1 MTVGLKF
8 HGHGFFVSIKHPKT
22 TGIMP
27 HPLSQFTFCPKCG
40 ASTFIVNNEKSKRC
54 TSCGFV
60 YYFNPSSAVACFIK
74 NPQGELLCVRRAK
87 EPAKGTLDLPG
98 GFVDMHESAE
108 EAARREVKEE
118 TGLDLKECRYLFSIP
133 NIYPYCGFDV
143 HTVDMFF
150 ECFVDSFN
158 NAKAEDDA
166 AEIIPLATSQ
176 INPEDFGLQS
186 IKKAVTIYLKD

>member
-1 MTVGLKF
+1 MDFLYLRITQ
-8 HGHGFFVSIKHPKT
+8 T
-22 TGIMP
+22 NDIMA
-27 HPLSQFTFCPKCG
+27 HPLSQFRFCPKCG
-40 ASTFIVNNEKSKRC
+40 APTFDEHNEKSKQC
-54 TSCGFV
+54 STCGFV

-118 TGLDLKECRYLFSIP
+118 TGLELKTCRYLFSIP

-150 ECFVDSFN
+150 ECLVDSFEQ
-158 NAKAEDDA
+158 AKAEDDA
-166 AEIIPLATSQ
+166 AEIIPLRPQQ
-176 INPEDFGLQS
+176 IRPEDFGLNS
-186 IKKAVTIYLKD
+186 IQKAVSIYLKD